1 VRKRGGGRRKR
12 ERRKVRIGEGVEE
25 RLRRREKERERE
37 EGQKR
42 EERRGSTG
50 IEEEMSSKVEKAAE
64 RREGMSPVQKDP
76 TEQWITVIILVTCTT
91 HL

>member
-1 VRKRGGGRRKR
+1 MRRRERGGGRRDKRKEKR
-12 ERRKVRIGEGVEE
+12 E
-25 RLRRREKERERE
+25 
-37 EGQKR
+37 

-50 IEEEMSSKVEKAAE
+50 IEEEMNSKVEKAAE